1 MRFEYAL
8 LAVNRYYC
16 ITNNMIA
23 LIPTFEYC
31 VIYFG

>member
-8 LAVNRYYC
+8 LAVKRNYC